1 MTEPISSGKQLY
13 NLLKQAWDEDEKQ
26 HVQNVWAKVLG
37 ANNDT
42 ADISDKLS
50 YLFELFNNVKDDI
63 QGIDI
68 NRKEKYLNALSKI
81 QQVLMRSNL
90 TGSNWASIKS
100 GIGEETLDLID
111 ACGDLITS
119 QAGGFNEISSE
130 ELEELQKQIRNL
142 QDEICNSEIE
152 KATKLFLIN
161 ELRKIE
167 DAILNYQIIGSSGLN
182 KVSSEVTGGIVFN
195 CSQMSQTA
203 KEKAMEIIDFALKV
217 NGMISLSEKLPKL
230 LLEGA
235 KEASAFLLS
244 ANGK

>member
-26 HVQNVWAKVLG
+26 AAQNVWAKVLG

-100 GIGEETLDLID
+100 SIGEETLDLID

-119 QAGGFNEISSE
+119 QSGGFNEISSK
-130 ELEELQKQIRNL
+130 ELEELQKQIINL
-142 QDEICNSEIE
+142 QDEIRNSEIE

-167 DAILNYQIIGSSGLN
+167 DAITNYQIVSSSGLN
-182 KVSSEVTGGIVFN
+182 KVTNNVAGGIIFKWSLMPKQAQEMATQVIN
-195 CSQMSQTA
+195 L
-203 KEKAMEIIDFALKV
+203 ALKV
-217 NGMISLSEKLPKL
+217 NGITSLFERVAKLPDGLKDILPL
-230 LLEGA
+230 LLPGG
-235 KEASAFLLS
+235 
-244 ANGK
+244 NGK